1 MLQKYACQAAATTF
15 KPGCTAPTTLMGN
28 GSHNSHGCIQETA
41 LGNELAEAY
50 TASDQDTKGVCALV
64 IDLKRKL

>member
-1 MLQKYACQAAATTF
+1 
-15 KPGCTAPTTLMGN
+15 MGN